1 MNAHIYVIGPGTI
14 QNRMLVKY
22 IADQTGVMSEC
33 RRDYGQGE
41 PLPAGENKPLLLLWD
56 CLSNN
61 LARFWA
67 LCSQRAG
74 RASGP
79 SMALI
84 NAPREQDLE
93 MQALRNGADGLF
105 RESESLDHLTAG
117 IGALLRGDLW
127 YSRDVLA
134 RFVREERKVR
144 PEPRQLSN
152 ASCLTARERQVLEYI
167 AAGASNEE
175 IAKRLFISPST
186 VKTHAYNI
194 YAKIRVPNRIQ
205 AALWAVQ
212 NL

>member
-1 MNAHIYVIGPGTI
+1 MNAHIFVIGPGTI
-14 QNRMLVKY
+14 QNRMLAKY
-22 IADQTGVMSEC
+22 IADQTGAMSEC
-33 RRDYGQGE
+33 RGDYSQAE
-41 PLPAGENKPLLLLWD
+41 TAPALDRKRLLLLWD

-61 LARFWA
+61 LARFWT
-67 LCSQRAG
+67 LCSQRPSQEAG
-74 RASGP
+74 P
-79 SMALI
+79 CMALI
-84 NAPREQDLE
+84 NAPREQALE

-105 RESESLDHLTAG
+105 RESESLDHLTTG

-134 RFVREERKVR
+134 RFVREERRAR
-144 PEPRQLSN
+144 PEPRHLAN
-152 ASCLTARERQVLEYI
+152 AASLTARERQVLEHI

-175 IAKRLFISPST
+175 IAKHLFISPST

-194 YAKIRVPNRIQ
+194 YAKISVPNRIQ